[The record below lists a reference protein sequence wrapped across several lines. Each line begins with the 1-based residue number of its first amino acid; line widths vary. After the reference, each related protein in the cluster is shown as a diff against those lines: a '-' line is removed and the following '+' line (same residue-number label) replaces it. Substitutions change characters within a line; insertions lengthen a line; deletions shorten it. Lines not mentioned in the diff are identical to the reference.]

1 MFRAGLWIP
10 MTRSADIS
18 CLDVA
23 LSNWQNTVWRPQVLF
38 MFQNIWLETCV
49 NKIPLFANA
58 PASLP
63 RKSNPQAE
71 VACPAEKGPFVVA
84 TQRGYDEDD
93 GSNFKP
99 FQTQIELLNVVEIY
113 IEILNDTHIFRYSF
127 RNLELCWGWGW
138 SNSNDTI
145 YCMGPHGGRATGVPK
160 T

>member
-1 MFRAGLWIP
+1 

-23 LSNWQNTVWRPQVLF
+23 LSN

-49 NKIPLFANA
+49 NKIPLIGNA

-71 VACPAEKGPFVVA
+71 VACPAEKGPFVIA
-84 TQRGYDEDD
+84 TQRGYDED
-93 GSNFKP
+93 GSKFKP

-113 IEILNDTHIFRYSF
+113 
-127 RNLELCWGWGW
+127 
-138 SNSNDTI
+138 
-145 YCMGPHGGRATGVPK
+145 
-160 T
+160 